1 MTEPL
6 VLWKNEGETPLACID
21 RARREGK
28 IAQGVKATYAGRLDP
43 MASGVLL
50 VLVGDAVHEKEDFL
64 KLDKEYMVE
73 VLLGVS
79 TDTGDI
85 LGKIQNTH
93 AGAVVDVENVQN
105 AIQKCIGTFVEEY
118 PEYSSKP
125 IDGKPSFSLARL
137 GTLFKRPTHTVV
149 VHSIVCENNRIEKM
163 GDVVDQSVKRI
174 GKVTGDFRQDAIVHS
189 WIKNTEDRLDK
200 DVTILTIRVTCGS
213 GAYMRVLAEKI
224 GRLLDVPT
232 LAYSIVR
239 TRVGNYKQQ

>member
-21 RARREGK
+21 RARSEGK
-28 IAQGVKATYAGRLDP
+28 IIPIDAKATYAGRLDP

-50 VLVGDAVHEKEDFL
+50 VLVGDAVHKKEDFL

-85 LGKIQNTH
+85 LGK
-93 AGAVVDVENVQN
+93 VVVSKEFIEGDIAQTVGSCVGE
-105 AIQKCIGTFVEEY
+105 FVEEY
-118 PEYSSKP
+118 PKYSSKTV
-125 IDGKPSFSLARL
+125 DGKP
-137 GTLFKRPTHTVV
+137 LFQYANEGEEVPVPQHTITIS
-149 VHSIVCENNRIEKM
+149 SIDLVDTQTMGKQELVDTILSRVTKIE
-163 GDVVDQSVKRI
+163 
-174 GKVTGDFRQDAIVHS
+174 GDFRQQDIVEKWS
-189 WIKNTEDRLDK
+189 EVGRVSEIETFTL
-200 DVTILTIRVTCGS
+200 LTIRVTCGS

-224 GRLLDVPT
+224 GRLLDVPA

-239 TRVGNYKQQ
+239 TRVGEYKQQ